1 MKTQKLHHSIVAAAA
16 LTLAF
21 TATASAKDEAVT
33 LEQCPQ
39 PVQAVIRSYQTQ
51 GQLEEI
57 GLDEKKKSGGPA
69 VYEAK
74 FTLAGGR
81 RIELHLSPNG
91 AVLQI
96 EEKKRKN

>member
-1 MKTQKLHHSIVAAAA
+1 MKTHKLHHSIIAAAA

-21 TATASAKDEAVT
+21 TATASAKDETVT
-33 LEQCPQ
+33 IDQCPP
-39 PVQAVIRSYQTQ
+39 PVQAILRSYQTQ
-51 GQLEEI
+51 GQLEVI
-57 GLDEKKKSGGPA
+57 GLDKKKKSGGPA

-91 AVLQI
+91 SILQI
-96 EEKKRKN
+96 EEKRRKD